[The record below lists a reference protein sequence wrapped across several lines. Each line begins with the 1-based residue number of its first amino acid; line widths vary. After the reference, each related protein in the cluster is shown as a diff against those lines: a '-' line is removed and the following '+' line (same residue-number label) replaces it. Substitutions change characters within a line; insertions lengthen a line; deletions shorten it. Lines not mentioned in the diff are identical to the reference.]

1 MPQSLAKV
9 YLHLVFST
17 KERMKWI
24 TPNIE
29 MRLHNYMCSIGSN
42 IGCPVHQI
50 GGTEDHVHI
59 LLEQSRS
66 VTIAKLLETIKAN
79 SSRWIKTECKH
90 FSWQAGYGAFSVDQR
105 TYEGVKK
112 YIVDQKVHHK
122 TRTFKEEYVLLL
134 KRANIPIDENYLWN

>member
-1 MPQSLAKV
+1 MSQSLAKV

-17 KERMKWI
+17 KERMKLI

-29 MRLHNYMCSIGSN
+29 TRLHNYMSSIGN
-42 IGCPVHQI
+42 KIGCPVHQI

-59 LLEQSRS
+59 LLEQSRN

-79 SSRWIKTECKH
+79 SSRWIKNECKH
-90 FSWQAGYGAFSVDQR
+90 FSWQSGYGAFSIDQK

-112 YIVDQKVHHK
+112 YIINQKIHHQK
-122 TRTFKEEYVLLL
+122 RTFKEEFLLLL
-134 KRANIPIDENYLWN
+134 KRANIPIDERYLWN